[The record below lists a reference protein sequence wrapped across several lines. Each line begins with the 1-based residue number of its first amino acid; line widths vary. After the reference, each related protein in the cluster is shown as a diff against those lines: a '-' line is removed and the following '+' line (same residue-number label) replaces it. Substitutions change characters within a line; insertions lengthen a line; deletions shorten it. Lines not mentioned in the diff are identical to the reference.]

1 VGRRKLLTEVSS
13 RSEST
18 KLYIYEH
25 LKMQLNKDNTAKLV
39 RRAANKAARKYGVR
53 IGKLEL
59 Q

>member
-1 VGRRKLLTEVSS
+1 
-13 RSEST
+13 
-18 KLYIYEH
+18 
-25 LKMQLNKDNTAKLV
+25 MQLNKDNTAKLV